1 MRGLLDNKKGQI
13 MGLGFI
19 FGIVLLVVDVLLIT
33 AFWPTIQDSF
43 DQLRDQDNLNCKST
57 TDICGGIGSQD
68 VCYNETKGNSQTTTC
83 AMVSIGPPLIFIVL
97 LLGAIMLIM
106 KGGTQPQQPQYQ
118 QGYYG

>member
-1 MRGLLDNKKGQI
+1 MRSLLDDNRGQI

-19 FGIVLLVVDVLLIT
+19 FGIVLLVMDVLLIT

-43 DQLRDQDNLNCKST
+43 DVLRDQDNLNCKST
-57 TDICGGIGSQD
+57 TDICGGVGSQD
-68 VCYNETKGNSQTTTC
+68 VCYNSTKGNSQTTTC

-106 KGGTQPQQPQYQ
+106 KGGTQPQQQFQQPYYQ
-118 QGYYG
+118 